1 MRYSAAPMEGVTSFH
16 YRRVHARYFPGAD
29 RYYTPFLS
37 PTQHH
42 VFTPRER
49 KEIDPAHNEGLPVVP
64 QLLTRRAE
72 DFIWA
77 ANELARMGYP
87 EVNLNLGCPSGT
99 VVAKGKGSGFLGDP
113 AGLDAFLDQ
122 IFSAVTIPISI
133 KTRLGLRD
141 PEEFAPL
148 LDIYNRYPIAELTIH
163 PRVQKDFYKRP
174 VRWKNFTV
182 AFPNSRNPI
191 CYNGDLVTAEDC
203 AALAARFPNLDG
215 LMLGR
220 GLIADP
226 ALICR
231 CKGGPGPDRD
241 RLRAFHDELYLALA
255 EDFGSRRSAML
266 RMKEI
271 WFYQIHL
278 FEDSAKYAK
287 RLRKVGDTGEYEALV
302 AQLFQDLPL
311 RPAARDGWNDKKG
324 G

>member
-16 YRRVHARYFPGAD
+16 YRSAHARYFPGVD

-42 VFTPRER
+42 VFTPKEW
-49 KEIDPAHNEGLPVVP
+49 KEIAPEHNEGVPVIP

-77 ANELARMGYP
+77 ANELGRLGYP

-113 AGLDAFLDQ
+113 EGLDAFLDQ
-122 IFSAVTIPISI
+122 IFSSVTVPISV
-133 KTRLGLRD
+133 KTRLGLQE
-141 PEEFAPL
+141 PEEFFRL

-174 VRWKNFTV
+174 IRPE
-182 AFPNSRNPI
+182 AFAAAFSKSRNPV
-191 CYNGDLVTAEDC
+191 CYNGDLVTASDC
-203 AALAARFPNLDG
+203 AFLTGRFPTLNS

-220 GLIADP
+220 GLVANP
-226 ALICR
+226 ALVRQCQ
-231 CKGGPGPDRD
+231 GGPGPDKD
-241 RLRAFHDELYLALA
+241 RLHAFHDALYHTLA
-255 EDFGSRRSAML
+255 EDFGSRRNAML

-271 WFYQIHL
+271 WFYHIHL
-278 FEDSAKYAK
+278 FNDNAKYAK
-287 RLRKVGDTGEYEALV
+287 RLRKVTDSREYETLV
-302 AQLFQDLPL
+302 IQLFQELPL
-311 RPAARDGWNDKKG
+311 RPDARDGWND
-324 G
+324 

>member
-16 YRRVHARYFPGAD
+16 YRNVHARYFPGVN

-42 VFTPRER
+42 VFTPKEW
-49 KEIDPAHNEGLPVVP
+49 KEIAPEHNEGVPVIP

-77 ANELARMGYP
+77 ANELARLGYP

-113 AGLDAFLDQ
+113 EGLNAFLDQ
-122 IFSAVTIPISI
+122 IFSSVTVPISV
-133 KTRLGLRD
+133 KTRLGLQE
-141 PEEFAPL
+141 PEEFSRL

-174 VRWKNFTV
+174 ARPE
-182 AFPNSRNPI
+182 AFAAAFSQSRNPV
-191 CYNGDLVTAEDC
+191 CCNGDLVTAADC
-203 AALAARFPNLDG
+203 AALTKRFPTLSSI
-215 LMLGR
+215 MLGR
-220 GLIADP
+220 GLIANP
-226 ALICR
+226 ALIRQCR
-231 CKGGPGPDRD
+231 GGPGPDKA
-241 RLRAFHDELYLALA
+241 RLRAFHDDLYHTLA
-255 EDFGSRRSAML
+255 EDFGSRRNAML

-271 WFYQIHL
+271 WFYHIHL
-278 FEDSAKYAK
+278 FEDNTKYAK
-287 RLRKVGDTGEYEALV
+287 RLRKVTDAREYETLV

-311 RPAARDGWNDKKG
+311 RSDVRDGWNN
-324 G
+324 